1 MKKLILTAWLLVAAT
16 CVAAQPERHNIA
28 VFDPT
33 SSGTS
38 IDDGTKI
45 AIREIISS
53 TIVNTGLHTIVERSL
68 LEKVMQEQQF
78 TNSGIVAE
86 SDATEIGK
94 MVGANKIILSVVT
107 MTGGRNMLSIKIIDT
122 KTANIERQKVKLVA
136 SGELLD
142 VVEPMTLDVI
152 GLQGMAGSG
161 VVVDHA
167 SAPRRTQPAR
177 EQYAPTVMKQPT
189 QVPQTSP
196 AVPPR
201 GEVVLYMPA
210 GFQTRKEK
218 HEDLAFEIRFD
229 KEKVGGG
236 VMNEGFYI
244 HLKDVTP
251 DDHKVKFGTQ
261 TIKIDTRKYS
271 YFEFRVN
278 EWRYLGMPMFTIVL
292 KECK

>member
-1 MKKLILTAWLLVAAT
+1 MKNLILTAWLLVATT

-152 GLQGMAGSG
+152 GLQGMTASGS
-161 VVVDHA
+161 VIAHA
-167 SAPRRTQPAR
+167 PASQPAQPR
-177 EQYAPTVMKQPT
+177 QQQSDPTFTVQSSQT
-189 QVPQTSP
+189 PQTAP

-244 HLKDVTP
+244 HLKDVAP